1 MLASKAK
8 RKSDLELIAMK
19 TPLSML
25 AIALLF
31 ATCQAAAAA
40 DGDATRGAR
49 AFRTCMACHAIE
61 ADRNMT
67 GPSLAGIWNRK
78 AGSLPSF
85 SRYSEAMKK
94 SGVTWD
100 EKTLDGYLKAPSAFM
115 PGNHMTFPG
124 IEDEGARADIIAFL
138 QQGTQTAQAPA
149 SPAPGMGGGT
159 MGGGRTVPKL
169 KDVEASGRVTRI
181 TYCRDTFRVTT
192 ADGKSRDYWER
203 NLRFKTDSSDEGPAK
218 EAPAI
223 VGAGMMGDRASVIFS
238 APEEIGHFIS
248 REC

>member
-1 MLASKAK
+1 MKA
-8 RKSDLELIAMK
+8 LFGTIGFA
-19 TPLSML
+19 
-25 AIALLF
+25 ALVI
-31 ATCQAAAAA
+31 TSQPVAAAE
-40 DGDATRGAR
+40 GDAARGAR
-49 AFRTCMACHAIE
+49 AFRACMACHALE

-67 GPSLAGIWNRK
+67 GPSLAGVWNRK

-85 SRYSEAMKK
+85 SRYSEVMKQ
-94 SGVTWD
+94 SGVTWND
-100 EKTLDGYLKAPSAFM
+100 KALDGYLKSPSTFM

-124 IEDEGARADIIAFL
+124 IEDDGARADIITFL
-138 QQGTQTAQAPA
+138 KQGTQTAQAPA
-149 SPAPGMGGGT
+149 SPAPGRDGGMMGGGI
-159 MGGGRTVPKL
+159 MGGGRAVPKL

-203 NLRFKTDSSDEGPAK
+203 NLRFKTDSSEEGPAK

-238 APEEIGHFIS
+238 APEEIGHFIL